1 MWCDECVVCKKKWKF
16 TKKLIKK
23 KKKSTSWTRK
33 VQVYRKHSQRF
44 NNQNEGKKKKKT
56 LKKNKTKQHETKLQ
70 HY

>member
-1 MWCDECVVCKKKWKF
+1 MKIYKKINKN
-16 TKKLIKK
+16 

-44 NNQNEGKKKKKT
+44 NNQNEGENNNNNNKT
-56 LKKNKTKQHETKLQ
+56 LKKNKTKQHKTKLQ